1 MTVCQPAPFKQVTQL
16 TFSPVEK
23 MPEALLADARTFAV
37 RAETPNAPT
46 AVSGINRI
54 LMQLRTSTGHDFW
67 LYKKSTI
74 GRRI

>member
-1 MTVCQPAPFKQVTQL
+1 
-16 TFSPVEK
+16 
-23 MPEALLADARTFAV
+23 MPETLLAGARTFAV
-37 RAETPNAPT
+37 RTETPNAST